1 MNARRVALVLAIAAA
16 AVIGLLR
23 LAGTDDAPAPSAA
36 MTSAP
41 LPTGGTAT
49 AVETPSADAAISS
62 PARVTPP
69 VAATISPDDIDD
81 DSTHDLDTAAAAAAT
96 SRFARSWTRHT
107 GADATSW
114 APRLAALST
123 PVLAGKLRHADPAGV
138 PADKVTRTPQITAI
152 PGGADA
158 RITTDA
164 GTLHLTLLY
173 QGRWLVH
180 TLDWIPAR

>member
-1 MNARRVALVLAIAAA
+1 MNPRRVALVLAVAAA
-16 AVIGLLR
+16 AVIAVLR
-23 LAGTDDAPAPSAA
+23 LAGPDDVPAPPAA
-36 MTSAP
+36 VTSASP
-41 LPTGGTAT
+41 PAGGTAT
-49 AVETPSADAAISS
+49 AVQTPAAAAATS
-62 PARVTPP
+62 PAARATPP
-69 VAATISPDDIDD
+69 ATTSPDDIDD
-81 DSTHDLDTAAAAAAT
+81 DSTHDLDTAAAAAAAT
-96 SRFARSWTRHT
+96 RFARSWTRHT
-107 GADATSW
+107 GTDATSW

-138 PADKVTRTPQITAI
+138 PATTVTGTPQITAL

-180 TLDWIPAR
+180 ALDWIPAR